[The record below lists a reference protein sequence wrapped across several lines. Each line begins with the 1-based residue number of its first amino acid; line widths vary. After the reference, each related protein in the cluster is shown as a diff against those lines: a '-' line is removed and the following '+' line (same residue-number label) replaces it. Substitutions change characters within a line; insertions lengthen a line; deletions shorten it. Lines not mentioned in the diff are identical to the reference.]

1 MQAGVNWK
9 LLSHV
14 AEEGYEPVTEDAGHD
29 AEVAEDR
36 HQDDP
41 AQDPDLQEQHGL
53 IQRRIHLPE
62 QPGSK

>member
-1 MQAGVNWK
+1 M
-9 LLSHV
+9 
-14 AEEGYEPVTEDAGHD
+14 TEDAGHD

-53 IQRRIHLPE
+53 IQRRIHLSQ

>member
-1 MQAGVNWK
+1 M
-9 LLSHV
+9 
-14 AEEGYEPVTEDAGHD
+14 TEDAGHD

-62 QPGSK
+62 QPGSMRGIFARTSPQR